1 VGGLEG
7 EDPREETEGEEASG
21 PGTHGPPILPRT
33 LASAVTSPPMRKTRL
48 LLLAFALLLVILV
61 VFGGG
66 SLLRA
71 GIEKGTAAATG
82 LPTEVESASL
92 GVLRGRVGVRGF
104 RLGNPPGFRSPS
116 AFAVGRV
123 SVDASLLSLLTDTV
137 VVESIEILEPEL
149 TIELSGRGTN
159 IGEILDRFEG
169 KGGSGDGKEPSGGE
183 GGPSGSGGGKKL
195 RVAEVRIRGA
205 KVHVAASGLAAVQ
218 TTITL
223 GDLTLHELG
232 GGAKGKEP
240 TLPQLVAR
248 ILGSLALAAARE
260 GGDLSS
266 RLAEILR
273 RETSRPLLEGL
284 RRDLDAATHGSVD
297 KAVQE
302 IDRAVGGKISDL
314 LKKEKKK

>member
-1 VGGLEG
+1 
-7 EDPREETEGEEASG
+7 
-21 PGTHGPPILPRT
+21 
-33 LASAVTSPPMRKTRL
+33 MRKTRL

-92 GVLRGRVGVRGF
+92 GVFRGRVGVRGF
-104 RLGNPPGFRSPS
+104 RLGNPPGFKSPS

-137 VVESIEILEPEL
+137 VVESIEVLEPEL

-169 KGGSGDGKEPSGGE
+169 KGGSGGGKEPSDGE
-183 GGPSGSGGGKKL
+183 EGPSGSGGKKL

-205 KVHVAASGLAAVQ
+205 KVHVAASGLAAAQ

-232 GGAKGKEP
+232 SGAKGKEP

-260 GGDLSS
+260 GDLSS

-273 RETSRPLLEGL
+273 RETARPLLEGL
-284 RRDLDAATHGSVD
+284 RRDLDAATHDAVD
-297 KAVQE
+297 KAVEE

-314 LKKEKKK
+314 LKEKKKK